1 MNNLQTNNHLHVL
14 HENKII
20 IMHHDNRKI
29 SRNINYERFLTHKT
43 LMETYYVVINNEH
56 EVETR

>member
-14 HENKII
+14 HENKTIK
-20 IMHHDNRKI
+20 MHHNNHKI

-43 LMETYYVVINNEH
+43 LMEMYYVVISYQH